1 MAIQN
6 SPEQEIQVNSS
17 VKAINTTIMLLSQ
30 KIGYLIRNEKI
41 LSQNIIVLN
50 DKIKKLDLKIDT
62 NQGNNS
68 GNSINVEELDSLK
81 SQIKEL
87 YNKINSLK
95 ADIEELSSKIDKQ
108 KEIYITRKEF
118 MEMKYLIDSINPL
131 EYVTYK
137 QVKELLKKE

>member
-95 ADIEELSSKIDKQ
+95 ADIEELSSKIDNQ